1 MSSMPR
7 CAASRSRSGA
17 SVGRL
22 RKRACAST
30 SARSAM
36 TLGGRQA
43 VELGLVGRDEDERG
57 VGFHEGP
64 PDARLGLAFERR
76 PDRRQQGGVAGLEHR
91 LRRLE
96 PLSRIGRE
104 QRQAAHGPL
113 DRAADLVVDA
123 DGLQAGRRARDRLP
137 GCDLAERLGFF
148 LDEELPFG
156 RVEQPAVGESLDD
169 LGGAGIAALRHLGDG
184 GLGLG
189 VAVGGKTR
197 EGLLETRGAGRTGRN
212 EHQGKRREKS
222 GRTRRQIPH
231 GMFRVALKGNGWE
244 SASPTRRFQAPWA
257 SCPARRTSSSWC
269 CSCRTS
275 ASPSRRQGPSSRR
288 APSTRRRPARALPSS
303 RPRRT
308 GRRP

>member
-1 MSSMPR
+1 MRGSVSRSSAVR
-7 CAASRSRSGA
+7 TVGNRAALRALNTDCAASSRFPGSGES
-17 SVGRL
+17 SVRPPMAPSIARRILLLTRTGF
-22 RKRACAST
+22 KPAGGPETACPVATST
-30 SARSAM
+30 
-36 TLGGRQA
+36 Q
-43 VELGLVGRDEDERG
+43 
-57 VGFHEGP
+57 
-64 PDARLGLAFERR
+64 
-76 PDRRQQGGVAGLEHR
+76 
-91 LRRLE
+91 
-96 PLSRIGRE
+96 
-104 QRQAAHGPL
+104 
-113 DRAADLVVDA
+113 
-123 DGLQAGRRARDRLP
+123 
-137 GCDLAERLGFF
+137 RLGFF

-156 RVEQPAVGESLDD
+156 RVEQPAVGESLHD

-189 VAVGGKTR
+189 IAIGGKTR